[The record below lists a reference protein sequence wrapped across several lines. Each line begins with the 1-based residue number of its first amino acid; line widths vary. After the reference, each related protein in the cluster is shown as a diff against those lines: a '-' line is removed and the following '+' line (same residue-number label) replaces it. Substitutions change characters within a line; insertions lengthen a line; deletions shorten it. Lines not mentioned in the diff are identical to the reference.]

1 MASMESIYVIPVNGL
16 TPGRTEFEWSV
27 GREFFEEFGN
37 TEVTDADLSV
47 KAVAEKSGS
56 YVGIDCDVEGVLT
69 VPCDRCLS
77 DLKIHI
83 APHIRLSVKHEGAE
97 TAEDDGREIVS
108 LALDDAFLDM
118 SQIIYDYACLALPMH
133 RVHKEGECDSSVA
146 DHIGVAAKEETGSD
160 ADEGGSPFA
169 VLRGMFDE

>member
-1 MASMESIYVIPVNGL
+1 MESMESIYVIPVNGL

-97 TAEDDGREIVS
+97 MAEDDGREIVS
-108 LALDDAFLDM
+108 LAPDDAFLDM

>member
-83 APHIRLSVKHEGAE
+83 APHIRLSVKHEGVE
-97 TAEDDGREIVS
+97 TAEDDGRDCPVR
-108 LALDDAFLDM
+108 M
-118 SQIIYDYACLALPMH
+118 RP
-133 RVHKEGECDSSVA
+133 
-146 DHIGVAAKEETGSD
+146 
-160 ADEGGSPFA
+160 
-169 VLRGMFDE
+169 